1 MEKKKLKI
9 MTPEEAL
16 ENFLK
21 WFDTNK
27 KIGFIVALVVGL
39 IAHITMITETIMSQ
53 DGLWNSMEYFRPGD
67 WEISIGRWGIVI
79 VERLI
84 QFIAIPTINTVLCI
98 LMVAITAVLI
108 IDLLDFKSKVSSIFT
123 ALALVLT
130 PTLVVT
136 LLYIYTAFAYC
147 FNLLI
152 STCII
157 WLLYKFKYKKTGF
170 ALAAICF
177 MFSLSIY
184 QGYVGVTV
192 GLCMMISIL
201 DLLKNKDIKE
211 VFKNIGK
218 TILALA
224 IGGIIYLILTKIILM
239 VLNIQTSN
247 YNNANGIS
255 ISAIIS
261 GFGTSFLQ
269 TYKDF
274 GTFFFG
280 NGIVVNANYTRG
292 LIYAVFFL
300 SFIIATITAITNI
313 KEENIKVKI
322 GKIALVVL
330 FMLLL
335 PVGLNVIDLIASES
349 TMYALTSVQMILVIP
364 FAFAIFELLN
374 KFVLVKWIAILSCF
388 GVMWTYYLADN
399 TSYAALK
406 LTYNQA
412 YSSTMRVMDRIETT
426 PGYVKDMPILF
437 GGIIGNNNYPRT
449 SSLYA
454 YTVGSIVN
462 NTAFHGPYGSA
473 MGTWTKFLKI
483 FFGLDVRMCTAEEY
497 HKIVTGDI
505 YKNEMECFPAE
516 SSVRIMDGIVVVK
529 LDEEPYLP
537 Y

>member
-1 MEKKKLKI
+1 MEKKLKI
-9 MTPEEAL
+9 MAPEEAL
-16 ENFLK
+16 EKFLK

-27 KIGFIVALVVGL
+27 KIGFLVALVVGL

-67 WEISIGRWGIVI
+67 WEISIGRWGIAI
-79 VERLI
+79 IERLI

-152 STCII
+152 STFVI
-157 WLLYKFKYKKTGF
+157 WLIYKSKHKKVGF
-170 ALAAICF
+170 ILAALCF

-201 DLLKNKDIKE
+201 DLLKNNDIKE

-218 TILALA
+218 TILALL
-224 IGGIIYLILTKIILM
+224 IGGILYLGLTKIILM
-239 VLNIQTSN
+239 LSHIDASN
-247 YNNANGIS
+247 YNNANSIS
-255 ISAIIS
+255 ISGIIS
-261 GFGTSFLQ
+261 GLGSSLLQ

-280 NGIVVNANYTRG
+280 NDIVVNANYTRG
-292 LIYAVFFL
+292 LIYAVFFIMFAL
-300 SFIIATITAITNI
+300 GLITTIASI
-313 KEENIKVKI
+313 KEENKKIKI
-322 GKIALVVL
+322 GKISLIIL
-330 FMLLL
+330 FISLL
-335 PVGLNVIDLIASES
+335 PIGLNIIDIIASGS
-349 TMYALTSVQMILVIP
+349 TMYALTSVQMILIIP

-483 FFGLDVRMCTAEEY
+483 FYGLDVRMCTAEEY
-497 HKIVTGDI
+497 YKIVTGDV

-516 SSVRIMDGIVVVK
+516 SSVRIMNGIVVVK

>member
-1 MEKKKLKI
+1 MEKKLKI
-9 MTPEEAL
+9 MAPEEAL
-16 ENFLK
+16 EKFLK

-67 WEISIGRWGIVI
+67 WEISIGRWGIAI
-79 VERLI
+79 IERLI

-152 STCII
+152 STFVI
-157 WLLYKFKYKKTGF
+157 WLIYKSKHKKVGF
-170 ALAAICF
+170 ILAALCF

-201 DLLKNKDIKE
+201 DLLKNNDIKE

-218 TILALA
+218 TILALL
-224 IGGIIYLILTKIILM
+224 IGGILYLGLTKIILM
-239 VLNIQTSN
+239 LSHIDASN
-247 YNNANGIS
+247 YNNANSIS
-255 ISAIIS
+255 ISGIIS
-261 GFGTSFLQ
+261 GLGSSFLQ

-280 NGIVVNANYTRG
+280 NDIVVNANYTRG
-292 LIYAVFFL
+292 FIYAVFFIMFAL
-300 SFIIATITAITNI
+300 GLITTIASI
-313 KEENIKVKI
+313 KEENKKIKI
-322 GKIALVVL
+322 GKISLIIL
-330 FMLLL
+330 FTSLL
-335 PVGLNVIDLIASES
+335 PIGLNIIDIIASGS
-349 TMYALTSVQMILVIP
+349 TMYALTSVQMILIIP

-483 FFGLDVRMCTAEEY
+483 FYGLDVRMCTAEEY
-497 HKIVTGDI
+497 YKIVTGDI

-516 SSVRIMDGIVVVK
+516 SSVRIMNGIVVIK

>member
-1 MEKKKLKI
+1 MEKKLKI
-9 MTPEEAL
+9 MAPEEAL
-16 ENFLK
+16 EKFLK

-27 KIGFIVALVVGL
+27 KIGFLVALVVGL

-67 WEISIGRWGIVI
+67 WEISIGRWGIAI
-79 VERLI
+79 IERLI

-152 STCII
+152 STFVI
-157 WLLYKFKYKKTGF
+157 WLIYKSKHKKVGF
-170 ALAAICF
+170 ILAALCF

-201 DLLKNKDIKE
+201 DLLKNNDIKE

-218 TILALA
+218 TILALL
-224 IGGIIYLILTKIILM
+224 IGGILYLGLTKIILM
-239 VLNIQTSN
+239 LSHIDASN
-247 YNNANGIS
+247 YNNANSIS
-255 ISAIIS
+255 ISGIIS
-261 GFGTSFLQ
+261 GLGSSLLQ

-280 NGIVVNANYTRG
+280 NDIVVNANYTRG
-292 LIYAVFFL
+292 LIYAVFFIMFAL
-300 SFIIATITAITNI
+300 GLITTIASI
-313 KEENIKVKI
+313 KEENKKIKI
-322 GKIALVVL
+322 GKISLIIL
-330 FMLLL
+330 FISLL
-335 PVGLNVIDLIASES
+335 PIGLNIIDIIASGS
-349 TMYALTSVQMILVIP
+349 TMYALTSVQMILIIP

-426 PGYVKDMPILF
+426 SGYVKDMPILF

-483 FFGLDVRMCTAEEY
+483 FYGLDVRMCTAEEY
-497 HKIVTGDI
+497 YKIVTGDV

-516 SSVRIMDGIVVVK
+516 SSVRIMNGIVVVK

>member
-1 MEKKKLKI
+1 MEKKLKI

-16 ENFLK
+16 EKFLK

-27 KIGFIVALVVGL
+27 KIGFIVALIVGL

-53 DGLWNSMEYFRPGD
+53 DGLWNSMEYFRPGE
-67 WEISIGRWGIVI
+67 WEISIGRWGIAI

-152 STCII
+152 STFVI
-157 WLLYKFKYKKTGF
+157 WLIYKSKHKKVGII
-170 ALAAICF
+170 LAALCF

-201 DLLKNKDIKE
+201 DLLRNKDIKE
-211 VFKNIGK
+211 VLKNIGK
-218 TILALA
+218 TILALL
-224 IGGIIYLILTKIILM
+224 IGGIIYICLTKIILM
-239 VLNIQTSN
+239 VSNIDASN
-247 YNNANGIS
+247 YNNANAIS
-255 ISAIIS
+255 ISRIVS
-261 GFGTSFLQ
+261 GLGSSLLQ

-280 NGIVVNANYTRG
+280 NDIVVNANYTRG
-292 LIYAVFFL
+292 FIYAVFFVMFAVGL
-300 SFIIATITAITNI
+300 ITAIITV
-313 KEENIKVKI
+313 KEENKKVKI
-322 GKIALVVL
+322 GKISLIIL
-330 FMLLL
+330 FTSLL
-335 PVGLNVIDLIASES
+335 PIGLNVIDIIASGS
-349 TMYALTSVQMILVIP
+349 TMYALTSVQMILIIP

-483 FFGLDVRMCTAEEY
+483 FYGLDVRMCTAEEY
-497 HKIVTGDI
+497 YKIVTGDV

-516 SSVRIMDGIVVVK
+516 SSVRIMNGIVVVK

>member
-1 MEKKKLKI
+1 
-9 MTPEEAL
+9 
-16 ENFLK
+16 
-21 WFDTNK
+21 
-27 KIGFIVALVVGL
+27 
-39 IAHITMITETIMSQ
+39 MI
-53 DGLWNSMEYFRPGD
+53 
-67 WEISIGRWGIVI
+67 
-79 VERLI
+79 
-84 QFIAIPTINTVLCI
+84 
-98 LMVAITAVLI
+98 MVAITAVLI
-108 IDLLDFKSKVSSIFT
+108 IDLFDFKSKVSSIFT
-123 ALALVLT
+123 ALSLVLT

-152 STCII
+152 STCVI
-157 WLLYKFKYKKTGF
+157 WLLYKYKHKKIGF
-170 ALAAICF
+170 LLSALCF

-201 DLLKNKDIKE
+201 DLLRNKDIKE

-218 TILALA
+218 TILVVI
-224 IGGIIYLILTKIILM
+224 IGGILYLGMTKIVLM
-239 VLNIQTSN
+239 VSNLEASN
-247 YNNANGIS
+247 YNNANNISVSGIFAGLGNS
-255 ISAIIS
+255 LI
-261 GFGTSFLQ
+261 Q

-274 GTFFFG
+274 GSFFFG
-280 NGIVVNANYTRG
+280 NNIVVNANYMRG
-292 LIYAVFFL
+292 LIYGVFFIMFAIGFL
-300 SFIIATITAITNI
+300 TAIIGI
-313 KEENIKVKI
+313 KEENKKIKIV
-322 GKIALVVL
+322 KIALVVL
-330 FMLLL
+330 FVLLL
-335 PVGLNVIDLIASES
+335 PVGLNVIDIIASES

-374 KFVLVKWIAILSCF
+374 KLILVKWMAIISCF

-412 YSSTMRVMDRIETT
+412 YSSTMRVLDRIENT
-426 PGYVKDMPILF
+426 PGYTSDMPILL

-505 YKNEMECFPAE
+505 YINEMECFPAE
-516 SSVRIMDGIVVVK
+516 SSIRIMNGIVVVK

>member
-261 GFGTSFLQ
+261 GLGTSLLQ

>member
-1 MEKKKLKI
+1 MEKKLKI

-16 ENFLK
+16 EKFLK

-27 KIGFIVALVVGL
+27 KIGFIVALIVGL

-53 DGLWNSMEYFRPGD
+53 DGLWNSMEYFRPGE
-67 WEISIGRWGIVI
+67 WEISIGRWGIAI

-152 STCII
+152 STFVI
-157 WLLYKFKYKKTGF
+157 WLIYKSKHKKVGII
-170 ALAAICF
+170 LAALCF

-201 DLLKNKDIKE
+201 DLLRNKDIKE
-211 VFKNIGK
+211 VLKNIGK
-218 TILALA
+218 TILALL
-224 IGGIIYLILTKIILM
+224 IGGIIYICLTKIILM
-239 VLNIQTSN
+239 VSNIDASN
-247 YNNANGIS
+247 YNNANAIS
-255 ISAIIS
+255 ISRIVS
-261 GFGTSFLQ
+261 GLGSSLLQ

-280 NGIVVNANYTRG
+280 NDIVVNANYTRG
-292 LIYAVFFL
+292 FIYAVFFVMFAVGL
-300 SFIIATITAITNI
+300 ISAIVGI
-313 KEENIKVKI
+313 KEENKKVKI
-322 GKIALVVL
+322 EKISLIIL
-330 FMLLL
+330 FTFLL
-335 PVGLNVIDLIASES
+335 PIGLNVIDIIASGS
-349 TMYALTSVQMILVIP
+349 TMYALTSVQMILIIP

-483 FFGLDVRMCTAEEY
+483 FYGLDVRMCTAEEY
-497 HKIVTGDI
+497 YKIVTGDV

-516 SSVRIMDGIVVVK
+516 SSVRIMNGIVVVK